1 MQTIKLKINRKEKD
15 KTIEYTS
22 SVIKEVVPELEY
34 YRFEELV
41 EEKESNKEFT
51 DFNLFINE
59 FEDTILSPKTKPKN
73 KKKFERPAY
82 AIYFTI
88 GNYNKPLEID
98 LSKIHRVELSTE
110 EIQNQVQSAY
120 DKGFEDGQQITQMAL
135 TEEFR
140 KMEAWV
146 KRIDEV
152 ISNLQQEFSLRIRS
166 LKDIIVPIALKISE
180 HIIKSELKT
189 NPAIVEKQVEKS
201 LEVIDNEKVFELRL
215 NPSDVEILKSVGS
228 ILLSD
233 PKLEGVEIVPDP
245 SVEPGGCIL
254 ETEVG
259 RIDATISS
267 QLKKVSNTLNNLS
280 FDIEK

>member
-1 MQTIKLKINRKEKD
+1 MHTIKLKINKKERD

-59 FEDTILSPKTKPKN
+59 FEDRILSPKTKPKN
-73 KKKFERPAY
+73 KKKVERPAY

-152 ISNLQQEFSLRIRS
+152 ILNLQQEFSLRIRS

-267 QLKKVSNTLNNLS
+267 QLKKISNTLNNLS